1 MYNDLISA
9 IMLGVNNRK
18 NIMKNINEKV
28 NAKKQSRDNLISMS
42 NKVVQEWF
50 KQEDAFD
57 KSAQA
62 LADIVRKNITTKQ
75 GKINLERIAVI
86 KLETDGID
94 KAKSFKSTVSR
105 IGKQLGVKET
115 LKVSEK
121 KGTAKFSAPSN
132 SGKGGNNQKAQPKD
146 NSDTIKKFKDSVVK
160 GFKTLSLQDQK
171 DLIDRLQVEWGSKKA
186 LANVN
191 KAPAKKVANQK

>member
-1 MYNDLISA
+1 MNKKS
-9 IMLGVNNRK
+9 
-18 NIMKNINEKV
+18 INETV
-28 NAKKQSRDNLISMS
+28 NAKKQSREQLISQS

-62 LADIVRKNITTKQ
+62 LADIVRDNIKTKQ
-75 GKINLERIAVI
+75 GKVHLERIAVI
-86 KLETDGID
+86 KLTTDGVD

-121 KGTAKFSAPSN
+121 NGTAKFSAPST

-146 NSDTIKKFKDSVVK
+146 NTETIKKFKDNVVK
-160 GFKTLSLQDQK
+160 AFKTLSLADQK
-171 DLIDRLQVEWGSKKA
+171 DLLSRLNVEHGTKLQ
-186 LANVN
+186 LATGGTVTT
-191 KAPAKKVANQK
+191 KKKVANQK

>member
-1 MYNDLISA
+1 
-9 IMLGVNNRK
+9 
-18 NIMKNINEKV
+18 MKNINEKV
-28 NAKKQSRDNLISMS
+28 NAKKQTREQLISQS
-42 NKVVQEWF
+42 NAVVKEWF

-75 GKINLERIAVI
+75 GKIHLERIAVI
-86 KLETDGID
+86 KLTTDGID

-105 IGKQLGVKET
+105 IGKQLGVKDT

-121 KGTAKFSAPSN
+121 NGTAKFSAPSN

-146 NSDTIKKFKDSVVK
+146 NSDNIKKFKDDVVK

-171 DLIDRLQVEWGSKKA
+171 DLLSRLNVEHLTKVQ
-186 LANVN
+186 LA
-191 KAPAKKVANQK
+191 KAPAPVKKVANKK